1 MTQDP
6 ARGLQVALPAVLRRW
21 PAASVSTRRPP
32 LPLLA
37 AVAAIGVLATLPL
50 AYLVIRALG
59 ADERALELIVRPR
72 TLELLISSVGLAA
85 GVGLGAT
92 VLGVPLAWLT
102 TRTDLPGR
110 RAWTVLTVAPLAV
123 PSYVLAFALIAG
135 MGPRGVLSG
144 TLESLGVERLPSI
157 YGLPGALL
165 VLTLATYPYVLLT
178 TRATLLRADP
188 ALEEAARSL
197 GDGFGTA
204 FRRVTLPLLA
214 PAVGTGALLAALY
227 AISDFGAVSILR
239 FDSFAR
245 AIHVQYRSSFDRSGA
260 AALALLLVAAAFA
273 LVWAEARVR
282 RRAALRVPHGAR
294 RAARVVSLGR
304 WRPAALAFC
313 ATVTGLSLVLPAGT
327 IGYWLVRGLAQ
338 GEPLRLVAEPI
349 SDSLVAGGAAALVA
363 GILAL
368 PVAFLVVRYPGR
380 LSSMAERLLYGAYAV
395 PGIALALALVFF
407 SLNVVPFLYQTLA
420 LLVLAYAVRFLPQAA
435 GTTRSSLMLIGPH
448 VPEAARS
455 LGRSPWEVLRTI
467 TLPLLRPGL
476 LAGTALVFLST
487 IKELPLTLLVAP
499 TGFGTLATQVWGAAN
514 GGFFARAA
522 APAAVL
528 MLISLASVTLLLRDG
543 EHSP

>member
-1 MTQDP
+1 
-6 ARGLQVALPAVLRRW
+6 V
-21 PAASVSTRRPP
+21 
-32 LPLLA
+32 A
-37 AVAAIGVLATLPL
+37 AVAVIGVLSMLPL
-50 AYLVIRALG
+50 AYLVIRASG
-59 ADERALELIVRPR
+59 ADERALDLLVRPR
-72 TLELLISSVGLAA
+72 TLELLVSSVALAA

-92 VLGVPLAWLT
+92 LLGVPLAWLT

-110 RAWTVLTVAPLAV
+110 RLWTVLTVAPLAV
-123 PSYVLAFALIAG
+123 PSYVLAFALVAG
-135 MGPRGVLSG
+135 LGPRGVLSG
-144 TLESLGVERLPSI
+144 MLGSIGVGLPSL

-165 VLTLATYPYVLLT
+165 VLTLATYPYVLLA
-178 TRATLLRADP
+178 TRATLMRADP

-197 GDGFGTA
+197 GDGFTTA

-214 PAVGTGALLAALY
+214 PAMGTGALLAALY

-260 AALALLLVAAAFA
+260 AALALLLVLAAFA

-282 RRAALRVPHGAR
+282 RRASLQVPHGAR
-294 RAARVVSLGR
+294 RVARVIPLGR
-304 WRPAALAFC
+304 WRWAALVFC
-313 ATVTGLSLVLPAGT
+313 AAVAGLALVLPAGT
-327 IGYWLVRGLAQ
+327 IAYWLVRGLEQ
-338 GEPLRLVAEPI
+338 GEPLRLLADPVH
-349 SDSLVAGGAAALVA
+349 DSLVAGGAAATVA
-363 GILAL
+363 VLLAL

-380 LSSMAERLLYGAYAV
+380 LSSIAERVLYGAYAV

-420 LLVLAYAVRFLPQAA
+420 LLVLAYALRFLPQAS
-435 GTTRSSLMLIGPH
+435 GTTRSALMLIGPR

-455 LGRSPWEVLRTI
+455 LGRSPFEVLRTI

-476 LAGTALVFLST
+476 VAGAALVFLST

-514 GGFFARAA
+514 EGFFARAA

-528 MLISLASVTLLLRDG
+528 MLISLASVSLLLRDG
-543 EHSP
+543 ERSA